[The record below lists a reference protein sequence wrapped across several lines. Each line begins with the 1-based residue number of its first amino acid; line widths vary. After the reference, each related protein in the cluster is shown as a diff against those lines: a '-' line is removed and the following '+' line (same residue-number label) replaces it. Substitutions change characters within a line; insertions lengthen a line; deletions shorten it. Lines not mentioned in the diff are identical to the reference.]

1 MSEDWIGSPT
11 MEKTPTS
18 IDKRRAFGSKKSM
31 ASGFMAKKDPYQ
43 LDFRELKKEYVRDTN
58 VKLPFVK
65 SSFVHYAA
73 CPLNIQLGE
82 LKLEDELVLTM
93 ELVQA
98 PGHVKNM
105 NLTDPKLKKKMAE
118 AELKKQRAQE
128 R

>member
-1 MSEDWIGSPT
+1 MSEVWIGSPT

-31 ASGFMAKKDPYQ
+31 ASGLMAKKDPYQ

-93 ELVQA
+93 ELV
-98 PGHVKNM
+98 
-105 NLTDPKLKKKMAE
+105 
-118 AELKKQRAQE
+118 
-128 R
+128 